1 MSYENI
7 TPIFNNKLDR
17 LKFLVKKYKHDFE
30 IEKKKGNEALQ
41 TFLKISIHD
50 IDEVIADILTEIQT
64 VKMTETK
71 IVDYT
76 YYCKRLNSIKTN
88 FEKEKQEND
97 FDKDETNDFLDFYKE
112 IDIKLRPQPKILLPN
127 SDELTKQ
134 FKDVVFNSEKKTV
147 KSKDEKIFP
156 DFFKG
161 EKNINFQIFNLFS
174 KKYIL
179 NTYKDYSFLIAK
191 MKHEN
196 RVHKRTHKI
205 WYNWLHQENYINEI
219 QYDIFLKK
227 GNLETLNKSFSEQR
241 QNNYYNVIQEIE
253 PEK

>member
-7 TPIFNNKLDR
+7 TPIFNNKLDK
-17 LKFLVKKYKHDFE
+17 LKFLIKKYKHDFE
-30 IEKKKGNEALQ
+30 VEKKKGNEDLQ
-41 TFLKISIHD
+41 TFLNISIHE

-97 FDKDETNDFLDFYKE
+97 FDEDETNDFLDFYKE
-112 IDIKLRPQPKILLPN
+112 IDIKLRPQPKTLLPN

-134 FKDVVFNSEKKTV
+134 FKDVVFNTQKKTTQL
-147 KSKDEKIFP
+147 KEENIFP

-161 EKNINFQIFNLFS
+161 QTNTNFKIFNCFA
-174 KKYIL
+174 KKYIISA
-179 NTYKDYSFLIAK
+179 YKDFSFLIAN
-191 MKHEN
+191 MSEEN
-196 RVHKRTHKI
+196 RIHNQKHKI
-205 WYNWLHQENYINEI
+205 WYKWLHQEKYINDKD
-219 QYDIFLKK
+219 YDTFLRK
-227 GNLETLNKSFSEQR
+227 GNLLTFDKSYSEQR
-241 QNNYYNVIQEIE
+241 LNNYYNVIQEIE